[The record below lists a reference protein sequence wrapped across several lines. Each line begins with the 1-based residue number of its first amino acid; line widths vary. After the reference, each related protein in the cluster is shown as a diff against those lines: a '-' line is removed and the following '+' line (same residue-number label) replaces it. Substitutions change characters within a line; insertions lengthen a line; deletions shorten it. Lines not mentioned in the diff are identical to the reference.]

1 MATSYHDVIVIGAG
15 PAGLCAGLYTA
26 RARLDTVILEKMA
39 PGGQLI
45 NTSLIEDYPG
55 FESIDAAELIEKMV
69 SHTQAF
75 GAQILTAE
83 VTEVY
88 SDDWQ
93 KVVRTADGDEYRAG
107 AVIISSGGTPT
118 PLNIPGEF
126 EYAGRGVSYCA
137 VCDGAFFRDRVI
149 TVVGGGDSAVE
160 EGLFLTRFASKLYLV
175 HRRDKLRAQQ
185 IIQDRFMAS
194 PNTEI
199 IWDTV
204 ADEIVGDDGA
214 VTGMRLR
221 NVKTGEEW
229 VHETD
234 GVFIFIGFDPNTDFI
249 KEAVERDEIGYLI
262 AGPHMETDV
271 PGLFIAGDVRTQLTK
286 QITTAVGDATTAAV
300 AATHYLED
308 LYATVPRP
316 ETAATEVS
324 A

>member
-55 FESIDAAELIEKMV
+55 FESIDAADLIEKMV

-204 ADEIVGDDGA
+204 ADEIVGDNGA

-234 GVFIFIGFDPNTDFI
+234 GVFIFIGFRSQHRLHQRSGGT
-249 KEAVERDEIGYLI
+249 
-262 AGPHMETDV
+262 
-271 PGLFIAGDVRTQLTK
+271 
-286 QITTAVGDATTAAV
+286 
-300 AATHYLED
+300 
-308 LYATVPRP
+308 
-316 ETAATEVS
+316 
-324 A
+324 